1 MEIAGLDK
9 NLETLSY
16 FQYLNLQWK
25 RRYYEP
31 GSFSMRILAAD
42 YDPRV
47 KFLYT
52 PDRPEV
58 GMVEKVDYERT
69 AQGEFV
75 QLSGSFLEALYNRIY
90 AYPHIKGKH
99 TLAQL
104 LAYANHP
111 WYALDLYTVQPDA
124 GAFAATEV
132 DVSWQNDTITDC
144 LYSTLKTLELSWR
157 FVLDPNTGVL
167 AMRVWQ

>member
-9 NLETLSY
+9 NLETLTY

-58 GMVEKVDYERT
+58 GMVEKVGLRAHGAGRVCAAER
-69 AQGEFV
+69 V
-75 QLSGSFLEALYNRIY
+75 IS
-90 AYPHIKGKH
+90 
-99 TLAQL
+99 
-104 LAYANHP
+104 
-111 WYALDLYTVQPDA
+111 
-124 GAFAATEV
+124 
-132 DVSWQNDTITDC
+132 
-144 LYSTLKTLELSWR
+144 
-157 FVLDPNTGVL
+157 
-167 AMRVWQ
+167 

>member
-9 NLETLSY
+9 NLETLTY

-124 GAFAATEV
+124 GV
-132 DVSWQNDTITDC
+132 
-144 LYSTLKTLELSWR
+144 
-157 FVLDPNTGVL
+157 
-167 AMRVWQ
+167 

>member
-9 NLETLSY
+9 NLETLTY

-58 GMVEKVDYERT
+58 AWWKRWT
-69 AQGEFV
+69 TSARRRAS
-75 QLSGSFLEALYNRIY
+75 LCS
-90 AYPHIKGKH
+90 
-99 TLAQL
+99 
-104 LAYANHP
+104 
-111 WYALDLYTVQPDA
+111 
-124 GAFAATEV
+124 
-132 DVSWQNDTITDC
+132 
-144 LYSTLKTLELSWR
+144 
-157 FVLDPNTGVL
+157 
-167 AMRVWQ
+167 

>member
-1 MEIAGLDK
+1 
-9 NLETLSY
+9 
-16 FQYLNLQWK
+16 
-25 RRYYEP
+25 
-31 GSFSMRILAAD
+31 MRILAAD

-90 AYPHIKGKH
+90 AYPHIKGTY
-99 TLAQL
+99 TLAAL
-104 LAYANHP
+104 LDHVLNHP
-111 WYALDLYTVQPDA
+111 GQWYTLDLYAPQPDA
-124 GAFAATEV
+124 TAFDETEV

-157 FVLDPNTGVL
+157 FVLDPDTGRCCFVSGRGRTGRRRRRQTPL
-167 AMRVWQ
+167 PCFRTTATT